1 MSTFYKFKK
10 YIYYEGF
17 KCFVALFQKG
27 YNILFYESMY
37 DPFLSEAS
45 KIKSYLTDIVP

>member
-1 MSTFYKFKK
+1 MKDLNVSLLCFKK
-10 YIYYEGF
+10 VITF
-17 KCFVALFQKG
+17 S
-27 YNILFYESMY
+27 SMKAY